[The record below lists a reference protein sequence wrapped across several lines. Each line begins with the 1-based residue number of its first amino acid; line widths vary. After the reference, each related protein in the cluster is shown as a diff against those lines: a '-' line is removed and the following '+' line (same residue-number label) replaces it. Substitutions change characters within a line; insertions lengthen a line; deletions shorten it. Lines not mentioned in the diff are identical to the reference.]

1 MLLLQLRTFKLVI
14 DCGSFSKAAKALHM
28 TQSAVS
34 QHIHSLEN
42 YFGVKLINRLYRS
55 ISLTAAGERLYSY
68 AGRFEQLQFIMEQS
82 MQEVTEQATGHLQ
95 LGASYTIGEYVL
107 PSKLA
112 QYCQKYGQVECE
124 LNILNTDQVVE
135 LTLAGKLDLGF
146 IEGLQAVPSGVHSHE
161 WGGDSLLILAG
172 PTWQGPKGTV
182 SLTDLLQETWVLRE
196 KLSGTRQY
204 FENFLAK
211 LGLDTLKQVQELG
224 SSQAIKGAVRA
235 GMGLTAL
242 SELTVKEEVERKE
255 LQSILLK
262 EGKIQRK
269 FHVIWHKEKAL
280 PYAAKLFL
288 NSLQLKNH

>member
-1 MLLLQLRTFKLVI
+1 MLLLQLRTFKLVV
-14 DCGSFSKAAKALHM
+14 DCGSFSKAAKELHM

-34 QHIHSLEN
+34 QHIQHLEN

-55 ISLTAAGERLYSY
+55 ISLTAAGDCLYPY
-68 AGRFEQLQFIMEQS
+68 VEQFEMLQFIMEQS
-82 MQEVTEQATGHLQ
+82 MQEMTGEATGRLQ

-112 QYCQKYGQVECE
+112 HYCQKHPLVELE
-124 LNILNTDQVVE
+124 LNIFNTDQVVE
-135 LTLAGKLDLGF
+135 LTLDGKLDIGF
-146 IEGLQAVPSGVHSHE
+146 IEGLQAVPAGLDSHE
-161 WGGDSLLILAG
+161 WDGDCLLILAG
-172 PTWQGPKGTV
+172 PNWQGPKEPV
-182 SLTDLLQETWVLRE
+182 PLVDLLQESWVLRE

-204 FENFLAK
+204 FENFLQS
-211 LGLDTLKQVQELG
+211 LGLEAIKQVRELG
-224 SSQAIKGAVRA
+224 SSQAIKGAVKA

-262 EGKIQRK
+262 EGKIKRK

-288 NSLQLKNH
+288 DSLQLKNH